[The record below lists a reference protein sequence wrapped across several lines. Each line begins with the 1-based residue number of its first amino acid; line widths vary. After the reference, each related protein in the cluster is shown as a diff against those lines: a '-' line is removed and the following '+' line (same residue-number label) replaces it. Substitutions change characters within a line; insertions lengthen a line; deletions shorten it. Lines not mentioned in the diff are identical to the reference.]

1 MKKKCMYIGTG
12 IICSLCIIAGVYG
25 YTLNAESINN
35 TEVDAVEK
43 EGVLNEIGKYD
54 KNNNID
60 EYDYLSDDSG
70 VDVDNIRD
78 KAEMISDI
86 QPEMDENEVYDN
98 MLEYE
103 MENKAF
109 YLAAVDAGYTAS
121 EEEIDDIINYIKDA
135 IQGTEEEKYI
145 KSYILGR
152 GMREEEYWISIR
164 DLYKR
169 NLIIKKYLEDNMN
182 DTDDKE
188 EFDKLKEE
196 NIERYNVHE
205 E

>member
-152 GMREEEYWISIR
+152 GMSEEEYWISIR